1 MNFYLCFVRTR
12 KKIDKY
18 FKVNKIRN
26 KQIIDIRKIIDEEK
40 IDMSNV
46 ESKAF
51 FKVLIWNK
59 VKMAKDKNKDI
70 YYIPN
75 FNNPSLDVSNLLK
88 LKQVLLDEDNHFNL
102 LCFYEE
108 FIGTN
113 WLIEVL
119 DDLDSFTHSQ
129 ILKDY

>member
-1 MNFYLCFVRTR
+1 
-12 KKIDKY
+12 
-18 FKVNKIRN
+18 
-26 KQIIDIRKIIDEEK
+26 
-40 IDMSNV
+40 
-46 ESKAF
+46 
-51 FKVLIWNK
+51 
-59 VKMAKDKNKDI
+59 MAKDKNKDI

-75 FNNPSLDVSNLLK
+75 FNNPSLEVKNLMK
-88 LKQVLLDEDNHFNL
+88 LKPALLDDDNQFNL

-119 DDLDSFTHSQ
+119 DNLDDFTYSQ